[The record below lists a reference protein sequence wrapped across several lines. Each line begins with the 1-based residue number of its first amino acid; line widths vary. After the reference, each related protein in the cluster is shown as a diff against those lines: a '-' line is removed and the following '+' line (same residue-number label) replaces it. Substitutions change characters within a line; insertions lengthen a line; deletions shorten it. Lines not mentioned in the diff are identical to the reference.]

1 MSYLVIDTKTFSM
14 NNINS
19 VIRSSKDRNN
29 SFNILRDII
38 YSNQIRGMHYTDIN
52 NLGEAQKSAWV
63 DGYEINNS
71 FFMKGKS
78 IEL

>member
-38 YSNQIRGMHYTDIN
+38 YSNQIRGMLYTDAN

-78 IEL
+78 IEF